1 VENNR
6 GELMA
11 KQEQT
16 GDDIIKF
23 LGFGVHPGKIEEFW
37 QSEDEKK
44 SYIKEVQARGGKMDV
59 LEREAALLNV
69 KLMNPADKII
79 SYIGSILLVIS
90 FFLPIYSFDI
100 SGTRVS
106 GSAISLFLNLP
117 LIGGYASW
125 GGFIME
131 FALFIFMLFIIACPV
146 IGVLNILGLMNKYQG
161 DDYLTTVKDKSRC
174 VIIPILLLGLLFFIL
189 LIGTPQPFG
198 SLGVDAFGEQ
208 LNISAL
214 FLMTGLGFWMNI
226 AGLAIVFA
234 QRRGL

>member
-1 VENNR
+1 
-6 GELMA
+6 MA
-11 KQEQT
+11 KQDST
-16 GDDIIKF
+16 SDDVIKY

-44 SYIKEVQARGGKMDV
+44 RYLQEVKARGGKIDV
-59 LEREAALLNV
+59 LERETALLNV
-69 KLMNPADKII
+69 KLMTPVDKII
-79 SYIGSILLVIS
+79 SYIGSIILIIS
-90 FFLPIYSFDI
+90 FFLPVYSLNMN
-100 SGTRVS
+100 GTRVS

-131 FALFIFMLFIIACPV
+131 LALFIFVLFVVACPV
-146 IGVLNILGLMNKYQG
+146 IGVLNILGLMNKHKG
-161 DDYLTTVKDKSRC
+161 EDYLKTIKDSSRF
-174 VIIPILLLGLLFFIL
+174 VIIPIILLGVLILILFA
-189 LIGTPQPFG
+189 GADQPFG
-198 SLGVDAFGEQ
+198 SLGIDALGEQ

-214 FLMTGLGFWMNI
+214 FLMTGVGFWMNI

>member
-1 VENNR
+1 
-6 GELMA
+6 MA
-11 KQEQT
+11 NKEPN
-16 GDDIIKF
+16 GDDIIKY
-23 LGFGVHPGKIEEFW
+23 LGFDIYPGKIDEFW
-37 QSEDEKK
+37 QSEEEKK
-44 SYIKEVQARGGKMDV
+44 RYLQEVKARGGKMGV
-59 LEREAALLNV
+59 LDRETALLNV
-69 KLMNPADKII
+69 KLMTPADKII
-79 SYIGSILLVIS
+79 SYIGSIMLVIS

-106 GSAISLFLNLP
+106 GSAISFFLNLP

-125 GGFIME
+125 GGFVMG

-146 IGVLNILGLMNKYQG
+146 IGVLNILGLMNKYKG
-161 DDYLTTVKDKSRC
+161 DDYLRTVKDKSRC
-174 VIIPILLLGLLFFIL
+174 VFIPILLLGLLFLIL

-198 SLGVDAFGEQ
+198 SLGVDALGEQ

>member
-1 VENNR
+1 
-6 GELMA
+6 MA
-11 KQEQT
+11 KQEPN
-16 GDDIIKF
+16 GDDIIKY
-23 LGFGVHPGKIEEFW
+23 LGFDIHPRKIEEFW
-37 QSEDEKK
+37 QSDEEKK
-44 SYIKEVQARGGKMDV
+44 RYLQEVKARGGKIDV

-69 KLMNPADKII
+69 RLMSPADKII
-79 SYIGSILLVIS
+79 SFIGSIMLVIS

-100 SGTRVS
+100 SGSRVS

-146 IGVLNILGLMNKYQG
+146 VGVLNIMGLMNKFQG
-161 DDYLTTVKDKSRC
+161 DDYLKTVKDKSRC
-174 VIIPILLLGLLFFIL
+174 VFIPILLLGLLILIL

-226 AGLAIVFA
+226 AGLAIVSA
-234 QRRGL
+234 ERSGL

>member
-1 VENNR
+1 
-6 GELMA
+6 MA
-11 KQEQT
+11 KQEPT
-16 GDDIIKF
+16 DDDIIKY
-23 LGFGVHPGKIEEFW
+23 LGFDVHPGKIEEFW
-37 QSEDEKK
+37 QNEDEKK
-44 SYIKEVQARGGKMDV
+44 RYLEEVKARGGKMDV

-69 KLMNPADKII
+69 KLMSPADKII
-79 SYIGSILLVIS
+79 SFIGSIMLVIS
-90 FFLPIYSFDI
+90 FFLPIYSFEI

-117 LIGGYASW
+117 LIGGYAAW

-131 FALFIFMLFIIACPV
+131 FALFLFILFIIACPV

-161 DDYLTTVKDKSRC
+161 DDYLKTVKDKSRC
-174 VIIPILLLGLLFFIL
+174 VIIPIILLGLLILIL

-208 LNISAL
+208 LNIGAL
-214 FLMTGLGFWMNI
+214 FIMTGVGFWMNI

-234 QRRGL
+234 ERSGL